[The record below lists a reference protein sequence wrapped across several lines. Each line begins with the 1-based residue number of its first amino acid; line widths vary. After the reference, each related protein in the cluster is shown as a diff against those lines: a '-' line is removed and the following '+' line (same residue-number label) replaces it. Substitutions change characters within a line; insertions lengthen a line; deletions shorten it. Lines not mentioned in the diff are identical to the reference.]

1 MAELILTQA
10 DIAAD
15 IEAYQARIQSA
26 RDRLKDMQADMA
38 TASTYKEQKRLK
50 TQRRTLQYDINHVYR
65 ILAYAEAA
73 LLECQEKKEDSG
85 NETPSGGGRFRSSYP
100 IVPTSNTLLEHT
112 KKNRRINPQDLLV
125 IGELA

>member
-26 RDRLKDMQADMA
+26 RDKLAAMPA
-38 TASTYKEQKRLK
+38 TASTYKEQKKLK
-50 TQRRTLQYDINHVYR
+50 TQRRAIQDNINHVFR

-73 LLECQEKKEDSG
+73 RLDCQEKKRG
-85 NETPSGGGRFRSSYP
+85 
-100 IVPTSNTLLEHT
+100 
-112 KKNRRINPQDLLV
+112 
-125 IGELA
+125 IG

>member
-26 RDRLKDMQADMA
+26 RDKLAAMPADMA

-50 TQRRTLQYDINHVYR
+50 AQRRVLQDEINHVYR

-73 LLECQEKKEDSG
+73 RLDCQEKKRG
-85 NETPSGGGRFRSSYP
+85 LG
-100 IVPTSNTLLEHT
+100 
-112 KKNRRINPQDLLV
+112 
-125 IGELA
+125 